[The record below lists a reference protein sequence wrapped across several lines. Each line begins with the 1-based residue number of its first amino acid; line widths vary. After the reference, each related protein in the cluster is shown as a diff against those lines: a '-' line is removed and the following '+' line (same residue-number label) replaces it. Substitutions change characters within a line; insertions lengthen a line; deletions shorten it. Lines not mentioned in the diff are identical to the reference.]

1 MELCPSLR
9 LVAVREATNGRRV
22 KPLEEELEPGAAPRV
37 FEDFCQN
44 SGGFT
49 KGGEG
54 CLLPTTAPARRRPRS
69 GLMTLIERWLTR

>member
-44 SGGFT
+44 SGGSQ
-49 KGGEG
+49 KGVKGVC
-54 CLLPTTAPARRRPRS
+54 CLLRRRHA
-69 GLMTLIERWLTR
+69 GDQEVG